1 MAPMTTPDTDL
12 AALTYEQALAE
23 LETLIR
29 RLETGSVELA
39 EAIASYER
47 GAALAARCAA
57 LLEATE
63 RKVDRLVLG
72 GDGRV
77 TEQPL
82 DVSTGDGDPLG

>member
-1 MAPMTTPDTDL
+1 MTDAAPEI
-12 AALTYEQALAE
+12 AKLTYEQALAE

-29 RLETGSVELA
+29 RLESGSVDLA
-39 EAIASYER
+39 ESIASYER
-47 GAALAARCAA
+47 GVALAARCAE

-72 GDGRV
+72 ARGEV

-82 DVSTGDGDPLG
+82 DLSTAEDG